1 MKEITISQDDF
12 REVVKDTIEWF
23 ADITMKNKD
32 DLPMALILKYG
43 VIASMVLGHLEDK
56 LFDTEPEKDTE
67 EED

>member
-12 REVVKDTIEWF
+12 RECVSNTIKWF

-32 DLPMALILKYG
+32 DLPMTLILKYG
-43 VIASMVLGHLEDK
+43 VIASMVLGHLEAK

-67 EED
+67 EEN

>member
-23 ADITMKNKD
+23 ADTTMKNKD

-43 VIASMVLGHLEDK
+43 VIASMVLGHLETK
-56 LFDTEPEKDTE
+56 LFGAEPEIDVE